1 MSVGAIFLV
10 WLTFGFS
17 VWYAFYATLVAGI
30 AGGLTLL
37 TGTPLSPNFSDH
49 LLQHCDLSIQ
59 HHHCCHPWF
68 CSQHQRLCSQG
79 CKACLGDATLTKAC
93 MRMYVTGAAACLLSF
108 AYLVTP

>member
-37 TGTPLSPNFSDH
+37 TGTPLSANFSDH
-49 LLQHCDLSIQ
+49 LPQFFFSA
-59 HHHCCHPWF
+59 
-68 CSQHQRLCSQG
+68 SSS
-79 CKACLGDATLTKAC
+79 
-93 MRMYVTGAAACLLSF
+93 LLSF
-108 AYLVTP
+108 LLLFSSSMHSLAWMQSLFG